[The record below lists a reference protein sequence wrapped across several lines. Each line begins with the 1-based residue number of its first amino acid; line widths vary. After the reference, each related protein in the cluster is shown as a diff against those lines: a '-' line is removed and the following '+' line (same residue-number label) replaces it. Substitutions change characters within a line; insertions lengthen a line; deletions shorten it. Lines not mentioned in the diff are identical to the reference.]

1 MESSRPPLSISVF
14 KKVFWSIVAPKNGK
28 KRPTLQFLGFCDPIP
43 FWFQKGT
50 KNEFVDA
57 KFLRA
62 ENMDLKLSKS
72 GLRMSV
78 GALVQFVYYFEVW

>member
-1 MESSRPPLSISVF
+1 MQGFGVIYRFGS
-14 KKVFWSIVAPKNGK
+14 KKA
-28 KRPTLQFLGFCDPIP
+28 L
-43 FWFQKGT
+43 

-78 GALVQFVYYFEVW
+78 GPLVRFLSQFEVW

>member
-1 MESSRPPLSISVF
+1 MEGFAIQYRFGS
-14 KKVFWSIVAPKNGK
+14 KKA
-28 KRPTLQFLGFCDPIP
+28 L
-43 FWFQKGT
+43 

-78 GALVQFVYYFEVW
+78 GPLVHFLSQFEVW